1 MKPTLLFAIAAVALG
16 NPLHAQDVDLDFGLD
31 GKPPV
36 ALIVPEE
43 EAADMDIV
51 APDPSEEAILGAI
64 LGGTTEAPEP
74 AEPAPEPAEPAPEP
88 KADSTL
94 PTVVLGA
101 PAEVRSEPGLT
112 VRVEKSPAAQNLGT
126 VTEVKLSS
134 PFPPKPLAAIPAGWI
149 LRRPDDTKPF
159 SQVVDLGNG
168 NIVTVSITPFVLAPD
183 DTQPDAKVFSIR
195 EPGHKPALQYRQV
208 DTVGA
213 LLSKS
218 TQDLEDT
225 DARMTEAIGRLNQ
238 LLLSFPKDSQ

>member
-1 MKPTLLFAIAAVALG
+1 MKVFPILAMAAVVLSSV
-16 NPLHAQDVDLDFGLD
+16 LRAQDEELDFGVD

-43 EAADMDIV
+43 DAEEPPAT
-51 APDPSEEAILGAI
+51 EEAMAEEI
-64 LGGTTEAPEP
+64 PPP
-74 AEPAPEPAEPAPEP
+74 AEPSEPPAQPPVAPPAPEP
-88 KADSTL
+88 KALL
-94 PTVVLGA
+94 PTVILGA
-101 PAEVRSEPGLT
+101 PAEVPTEPGLT
-112 VRVEKSPAAQNLGT
+112 VRVEKSPSAETLGLAKDI
-126 VTEVKLSS
+126 KLAS

-159 SQVVDLGNG
+159 AHLVDLGGG
-168 NIVTVSITPFVLAPD
+168 NVVTVSITPFVLTPD
-183 DTQPDAKVFSIR
+183 DTQPSANVFSIR

-213 LLSKS
+213 LLTKS

-238 LLLSFPKDSQ
+238 LLLSFPRDSQ

>member
-1 MKPTLLFAIAAVALG
+1 
-16 NPLHAQDVDLDFGLD
+16 
-31 GKPPV
+31 
-36 ALIVPEE
+36 
-43 EAADMDIV
+43 
-51 APDPSEEAILGAI
+51 
-64 LGGTTEAPEP
+64 
-74 AEPAPEPAEPAPEP
+74 
-88 KADSTL
+88 L

-101 PAEVRSEPGLT
+101 PAEVPSEPGLT

-159 SQVVDLGNG
+159 SQVVDLGGG
-168 NIVTVSITPFVLAPD
+168 NIVTVAITPFVLAPD

-195 EPGHKPALQYRQV
+195 EPGHKPALQYRQI

-213 LLSKS
+213 LLTKS
-218 TQDLEDT
+218 TQDLDDT

-238 LLLSFPKDSQ
+238 LLLSFPKDRQ